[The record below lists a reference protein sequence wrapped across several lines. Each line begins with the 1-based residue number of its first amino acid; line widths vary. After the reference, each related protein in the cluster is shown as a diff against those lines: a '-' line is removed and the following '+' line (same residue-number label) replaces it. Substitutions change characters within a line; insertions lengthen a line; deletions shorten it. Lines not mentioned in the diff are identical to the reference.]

1 MPPLPSTLSE
11 DAAELIQSLQR
22 RQKDLSEYQIPRLRA
37 CVGPLSTQQDLAT
50 ELREDTEVFAQQV
63 EVRLVS
69 WFHAL
74 SVVLVLVLQLSLLS
88 SLWIC
93 LSMTKRVSAIAEN

>member
-63 EVRLVS
+63 EVWLVS
-69 WFHAL
+69 CSL
-74 SVVLVLVLQLSLLS
+74 SVVRTFLLS

-93 LSMTKRVSAIAEN
+93 LSMTKRASAIAES